1 MTCFFRD
8 VSDKFSAVV
17 SARMRLVQQLG
28 HLAGALNITVAG
40 TEGANGIYNKLNSAF
55 SGCIETVKVGVENEA
70 SEAESSLGGYLE
82 LYSRCLDQENAM
94 LLRRTTLMLEWE
106 AACKAVE
113 KARPN
118 REEAAKT
125 VRFVQFFKCVQ
136 RCSRKDKNY
145 MFFFHVQLHFIFHTL
160 NCQKR

>member
-1 MTCFFRD
+1 
-8 VSDKFSAVV
+8 
-17 SARMRLVQQLG
+17 MRLVQQLG

-136 RCSRKDKNY
+136 RCSMFNYILYFTHLIVKKGNKNQ
-145 MFFFHVQLHFIFHTL
+145 VKSLQLKIKPFNPQAKNSKL
-160 NCQKR
+160 K